1 MFFKNVLSIALVV
14 VLPYVSTCCAQDVF
28 GEGRTFELSAPGVG
42 PSIVDLSAS
51 ELVIR
56 DSLGMETRYK
66 RAPRYDT
73 ADGSLLGYS
82 SREAQQIIRW
92 PVSNQGRLQIGTLQ
106 RDKIHFAWSKMTIA
120 ASLFEDENAS
130 LPIDPIPH
138 SDDEILPPAITA
150 VHLATGDELQRQFL
164 TMRGASQF
172 GFSNQASG
180 IDSAWYITP
189 ISDGLVRLQQ
199 RHQDEWLAIG
209 IGGSMDVR
217 DRIGARRVG
226 GLGGRN
232 GFPLGAGNG
241 ISLSLLPLQNG
252 VEQMWR
258 IQNLA
263 AGGYCFESVLYPG
276 MGLTCVPNSGITLQP
291 LTFDPLQM
299 WWPSTPAFALPQP
312 QMRTVQQQVI
322 SNPPLPPAEVII
334 ANSHSDAL
342 MVLLADRRNPT
353 KPQKMKVAAGG
364 SERVQ
369 MERDPGA
376 TIVETIETLD
386 GFGNWQTHQFTTPIP
401 PNVLYDISVYEEF
414 LQSIAIDRTGKSPN
428 PIEDV
433 NYQPRSIGF
442 FLVPAGDDLPQ
453 VSEMDV
459 YHIALDEQNPGA
471 VRRLSQRDLE
481 RSSNAPAT
489 DPLKDLLKQF
499 QKQRGAF

>member
-1 MFFKNVLSIALVV
+1 
-14 VLPYVSTCCAQDVF
+14 
-28 GEGRTFELSAPGVG
+28 
-42 PSIVDLSAS
+42 
-51 ELVIR
+51 
-56 DSLGMETRYK
+56 
-66 RAPRYDT
+66 
-73 ADGSLLGYS
+73 
-82 SREAQQIIRW
+82 
-92 PVSNQGRLQIGTLQ
+92 
-106 RDKIHFAWSKMTIA
+106 
-120 ASLFEDENAS
+120 
-130 LPIDPIPH
+130 
-138 SDDEILPPAITA
+138 
-150 VHLATGDELQRQFL
+150 
-164 TMRGASQF
+164 
-172 GFSNQASG
+172 
-180 IDSAWYITP
+180 
-189 ISDGLVRLQQ
+189 
-199 RHQDEWLAIG
+199 
-209 IGGSMDVR
+209 
-217 DRIGARRVG
+217 
-226 GLGGRN
+226 
-232 GFPLGAGNG
+232 
-241 ISLSLLPLQNG
+241 
-252 VEQMWR
+252 
-258 IQNLA
+258 
-263 AGGYCFESVLYPG
+263 
-276 MGLTCVPNSGITLQP
+276 
-291 LTFDPLQM
+291 M

-342 MVLLADRRNPT
+342 LVLLADRRNPT